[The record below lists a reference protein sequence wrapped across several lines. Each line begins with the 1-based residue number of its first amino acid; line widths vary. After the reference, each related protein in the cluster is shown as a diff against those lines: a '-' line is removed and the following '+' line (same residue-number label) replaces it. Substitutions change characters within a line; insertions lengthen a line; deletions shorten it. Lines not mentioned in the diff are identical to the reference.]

1 MEINSFQHPDFIW
14 TWKSSKR
21 SKRASLW
28 LPYFQKVERLPKGK
42 SDRYCF
48 KFNGGEVTC
57 HLKEIDFLMIY
68 GATGDL
74 PIELLDKLAAYKIP
88 LMIHRRN
95 MPRPY
100 VFFPSIDSDNNDIL
114 TSQIL
119 YRENQIKRT
128 YIARTLIR
136 ERMRG
141 FQNTIN
147 ISQSDFNK
155 LSSAR
160 SIEAIRCIE
169 ARTTKRY
176 WASYYKEIGFSG
188 LARRDSKHPVNTALD
203 ATSYFMYGVILRWIL
218 FHKLSP
224 CHGYLH
230 EPTTY
235 SSLCYDLIEPY
246 RYILEHA
253 TSKVIQNL
261 DGDFTDKNITGASIA
276 QLKDD
281 LDEIVYVPS
290 SRMKVARKNLLHGI
304 ILALR
309 SYLLNETSRF
319 VIPKEGVKSGGRPM
333 KLSYRLPGAR

>member
-1 MEINSFQHPDFIW
+1 MEIDSFQHPDFIW

-48 KFNGGEVTC
+48 EFNGGEVTC
-57 HLKEIDFLMIY
+57 HLKEIDFLMLY
-68 GATGDL
+68 GATGEL
-74 PIELLDKLAAYKIP
+74 PVAFLDRLATYKIP

-100 VFFPSIDSDNNDIL
+100 VFFPSIDTDNNDVL

-119 YRENQIKRT
+119 YRENQIRRA
-128 YIARTLIR
+128 YIARALIR
-136 ERMRG
+136 ERMHG
-141 FQNTIN
+141 FQDTIN

-160 SIEAIRCIE
+160 SIEKIRGIE
-169 ARTTKRY
+169 ARITKRY
-176 WASYYKEIGFSG
+176 WANYYKEIGFSG
-188 LARRDSKHPVNTALD
+188 LSRRGSNHPLNNALD
-203 ATSYFMYGVILRWIL
+203 AMSYFMYGITLRWIL

-230 EPTTY
+230 ESTTY
-235 SSLCYDLIEPY
+235 PSLCYDLMEPY
-246 RYILEHA
+246 RYLIENA
-253 TSKVIQNL
+253 ARKSIQKLNS
-261 DGDFTDKNITGASIA
+261 DVSDIDITGASIN

-281 LDEIVYVPS
+281 LDEVVYIPS
-290 SRMKVARKNLLHGI
+290 ARMNVSRKNLLHGVV
-304 ILALR
+304 LALR
-309 SYLLNETSRF
+309 AYLLKDTSRF
-319 VIPKEGVKSGGRPM
+319 IVPKEGKKSGGRPM
-333 KLSYRLPGAR
+333 IPGYRLPGAR